1 MKSVKKYFNLW
12 LPFKTKEEQLKRI
25 PDGNENGTDNEK
37 LLFFQKKF
45 LETEDDKYFLKIWI
59 LFRLLCLKAVKKEKR
74 TKGFYLARE
83 DEAYKA
89 DIAVEYSLRRYL
101 SYKQTKG
108 ELYCITNFIAEAY
121 NSVMHALYSESENDF
136 FFEKCRELNGKPLEE
151 AKKRANFLTQ
161 IDTATGIKKTETDDA
176 QLLLFGKE
184 NENKDL

>member
-1 MKSVKKYFNLW
+1 MLKSGQKRKKD
-12 LPFKTKEEQLKRI
+12 K
-25 PDGNENGTDNEK
+25 G
-37 LLFFQKKF
+37 LLS
-45 LETEDDKYFLKIWI
+45 
-59 LFRLLCLKAVKKEKR
+59 
-74 TKGFYLARE
+74 ARE

-108 ELYCITNFIAEAY
+108 ELYCIANFIAEAY

-151 AKKRANFLTQ
+151 VKKRANFLTQ